1 MIIEINCII
10 LVVSKGPQ
18 HGKIDEDQLQI
29 FDDLP
34 SSAVELQVKDKV
46 SLISSLYYHVNM

>member
-1 MIIEINCII
+1 MFSVIN
-10 LVVSKGPQ
+10 KGPA
-18 HGKIDEDQLQI
+18 HGKTVEDQLQI

-46 SLISSLYYHVNM
+46 YINFFIIKIELQ